1 MRDVSH
7 QIDPN
12 ATAPVM
18 MVDGLHVTRMR
29 MHKQPSAIQ
38 LGHSLPP
45 GFPNNSYSGT
55 DPHDRR
61 EPLVPSDVWIRL
73 CCLRLLAQQ
82 RAF

>member
-18 MVDGLHVTRMR
+18 MVDGLHFTRMR

-45 GFPNNSYSGT
+45 RFPNNSYSGT

-61 EPLVPSDVWIRL
+61 QPLVPSDVWTRL

>member
-18 MVDGLHVTRMR
+18 MVDGLHFTRMR

-45 GFPNNSYSGT
+45 
-55 DPHDRR
+55 
-61 EPLVPSDVWIRL
+61 
-73 CCLRLLAQQ
+73 RLLQPLAQA
-82 RAF
+82 RFP